1 MLRTTSN
8 RTSAPAGRMPA
19 ANRAALSA
27 WSDPSV
33 ATRADIP
40 GARAGPCGADSTSA
54 WLITPPF
61 ELGHSEPSG
70 SFVPEQKGGSHGQ
83 PAWGLPGRMDAHS
96 GAGGTTTTGQGAR
109 WTTAWL
115 TDPSS
120 NPAKPPRPRV
130 P

>member
-83 PAWGLPGRMDAHS
+83 PPWGCQ
-96 GAGGTTTTGQGAR
+96 AGWTLIRVRVAR
-109 WTTAWL
+109 
-115 TDPSS
+115 
-120 NPAKPPRPRV
+120 RPRARELDGQ
-130 P
+130 PP